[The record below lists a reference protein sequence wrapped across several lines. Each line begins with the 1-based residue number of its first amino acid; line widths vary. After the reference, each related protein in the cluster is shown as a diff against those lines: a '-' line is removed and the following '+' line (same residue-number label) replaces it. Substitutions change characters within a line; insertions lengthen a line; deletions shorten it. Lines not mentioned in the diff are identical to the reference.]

1 MKLKSNCSFVLNIS
15 GAPYA
20 SSAPLSALRFAKA
33 ALAAG
38 HTIQRVFLSQEGV
51 TLANNLSC
59 PLQDETNLTKAWQ
72 ALAKAHQ
79 LELTVC
85 VAAALKHGIVDAK
98 EAARYGLEHHNLAE
112 GFVLTGLGQ
121 LVDGMANADRT
132 LTFSR

>member
-1 MKLKSNCSFVLNIS
+1 MQPKSFVLNIC

>member
-1 MKLKSNCSFVLNIS
+1 MTTKTFVLNIA

-38 HTIQRVFLSQEGV
+38 HKIQRVFFYQEGV
-51 TLANNLSC
+51 TLANGLSC
-59 PLQDETNLTKAWQ
+59 PPQDEINLTKEWQ
-72 ALAKAHQ
+72 KLAAEHQ
-79 LELTVC
+79 LELAVC
-85 VAAALKHGIVDAK
+85 VAAAHKRGIVDAK

-132 LTFSR
+132 VTFNS

>member
-1 MKLKSNCSFVLNIS
+1 MTDKTFTLNIC

-38 HTIQRVFLSQEGV
+38 HTIQRVFFYQEGV
-51 TLANNLSC
+51 MLANALSC
-59 PLQDETNLTKAWQ
+59 PPQDEINLTKAWQ
-72 ALAKAHQ
+72 TLATAHQ
-79 LELTVC
+79 LELTIC
-85 VAAALKHGIVDAK
+85 VAAALKRGIVDAK
-98 EAARYGLEHHNLAE
+98 EAARFGLAHHNLAE

-132 LTFSR
+132 VTFS